1 MPMPAR
7 GSRLQSMATGD
18 SMTARAHP
26 AMEARMVPRMVCG
39 RVNLTRASVE
49 ERAGEALLPRVLT
62 GSRGGKGAEGGGDGG
77 LIQVGVQR
85 LINGFCVLVWVIL
98 CSAKRGLVIVLRE
111 DILVEVL
118 VAVKNGRSGEA
129 EWKASVMMG

>member
-1 MPMPAR
+1 MPAR
-7 GSRLQSMATGD
+7 GNRLQSMATGD

-62 GSRGGKGAEGGGDGG
+62 GSRGGKGADGGGDGG
-77 LIQVGVQR
+77 LIQVGLQR
-85 LINGFCVLVWVIL
+85 LIEGFCVVVCLVL
-98 CSAKRGLVIVLRE
+98 LSAKRGLVIVLR
-111 DILVEVL
+111 DDRLVEVL

-129 EWKASVMMG
+129 AWKASVMMG